1 MAKWRKQ
8 RGFFSIRCIVFFS
21 NRRTSTLWIKQFVE
35 IWWWPYLFNDTS
47 DFHHI
52 ICSLILEAQTC
63 HVIYSCKALMR
74 KKSIEGFVVLFVH
87 SNITIIDDIIWKTA
101 LLKNSL
107 KQSSG
112 FQEEKRN
119 HSTLCSTILFLTMLT
134 TNRTL
139 RDLQL
144 SKRTYIIHDYY

>member
-1 MAKWRKQ
+1 
-8 RGFFSIRCIVFFS
+8 
-21 NRRTSTLWIKQFVE
+21 
-35 IWWWPYLFNDTS
+35 
-47 DFHHI
+47 
-52 ICSLILEAQTC
+52 
-63 HVIYSCKALMR
+63 MR